1 RVWWQAAELANKMQ
15 SNADTL
21 TLTQAGPAVT
31 EFRRAAILALATI
44 ALTLPRA
51 GLAAQA
57 AASHAVPAVERPVA
71 RVLQSAQDLAIY
83 ALGLIGV
90 DYRYGGNSP
99 EHGLDCS
106 GLVRYVFQE
115 VVGVTLPRTA
125 REMARLGGRVAPG
138 DLKAGDLVFFNTR
151 SSPFSHVGIYVGDDR
166 FIHAPHRGGEVE
178 IVTMSQRYWQ
188 ERYDGARRLVGVVV
202 PDLISSAHA
211 EPAPPAP
218 VRDSILADSYR

>member
-1 RVWWQAAELANKMQ
+1 MKRRYLAP
-15 SNADTL
+15 SRPD
-21 TLTQAGPAVT
+21 VT
-31 EFRRAAILALATI
+31 ELRRGAILALA
-44 ALTLPRA
+44 ALALMLLPRH
-51 GLAAQA
+51 GLAAQP
-57 AASHAVPAVERPVA
+57 AASHAVPTVEHPVA

-138 DLKAGDLVFFNTR
+138 DLRAGDLVFFNTR
-151 SSPFSHVGIYVGDDR
+151 SSPFSHVGIYLGDDR

-188 ERYDGARRLVGVVV
+188 RRYDGARRLVGVVV

-211 EPAPPAP
+211 EPAPPAA
-218 VRDSILADSYR
+218 VRSDAILADLHR

>member
-1 RVWWQAAELANKMQ
+1 MQ
-15 SNADTL
+15 PDADTFPQ
-21 TLTQAGPAVT
+21 TRATVT
-31 EFRRAAILALATI
+31 ALRHAAIVALAAI
-44 ALTLPRA
+44 ALVLLPRP
-51 GLAAQA
+51 GLAAQPA
-57 AASHAVPAVERPVA
+57 TASTHARAVEHPVA

-90 DYRYGGNSP
+90 DYRYGGSSP

-138 DLKAGDLVFFNTR
+138 DLQAGDLVFFNTR
-151 SSPFSHVGIYVGDDR
+151 SSPFSHVGIYLGDDR

-188 ERYDGARRLVGVVV
+188 QRYDGARRLVAFV
-202 PDLISSAHA
+202 PELINSAQA
-211 EPAPPAP
+211 APADPAP
-218 VRDSILADSYR
+218 VRAGAIADSRR

>member
-1 RVWWQAAELANKMQ
+1 MQ
-15 SNADTL
+15 SNDDILPQVAAMATAL
-21 TLTQAGPAVT
+21 
-31 EFRRAAILALATI
+31 RRAAILALA
-44 ALTLPRA
+44 AMGLVLLPRA
-51 GLAAQA
+51 GMAAQPA
-57 AASHAVPAVERPVA
+57 AASSDARTVERPVA

-90 DYRYGGNSP
+90 DYRYGGSSP

-151 SSPFSHVGIYVGDDR
+151 SSPFSHVGIYLGDDR
-166 FIHAPHRGGEVE
+166 FIHAPHLGGEVE

-188 ERYDGARRLVGVVV
+188 QRYDGARRLVGVL

-211 EPAPPAP
+211 EPADPAP
-218 VRDSILADSYR
+218 LHADAIADSHR

>member
-1 RVWWQAAELANKMQ
+1 MQIEAENLPQRAA
-15 SNADTL
+15 T
-21 TLTQAGPAVT
+21 VT
-31 EFRRAAILALATI
+31 ALRRAALLALAAM
-44 ALTLPRA
+44 ALMLLPRA
-51 GLAAQA
+51 GLAAQPA
-57 AASHAVPAVERPVA
+57 TASSHAGSEERPVA
-71 RVLQSAQDLAIY
+71 RVLQSAQELAIY

-115 VVGVTLPRTA
+115 VVGMTLPRTA
-125 REMARLGGRVAPG
+125 REIARLGGRVAPG
-138 DLKAGDLVFFNTR
+138 ELKAGDLVFFNTR
-151 SSPFSHVGIYVGDDR
+151 SSPFSHVGIYLGDDR

-188 ERYDGARRLVGVVV
+188 QRYDGARRLVGVVV

-211 EPAPPAP
+211 APAPPPAAAN
-218 VRDSILADSYR
+218 ADSHR

>member
-1 RVWWQAAELANKMQ
+1 MATA
-15 SNADTL
+15 S
-21 TLTQAGPAVT
+21 
-31 EFRRAAILALATI
+31 RRAAILALA
-44 ALTLPRA
+44 AMGLMLLPRA
-51 GLAAQA
+51 GMAAQPA
-57 AASHAVPAVERPVA
+57 AASSHARTVERPVA

-90 DYRYGGNSP
+90 DYRYGGSSP

-151 SSPFSHVGIYVGDDR
+151 SSPFSHVGIYLGDDR

-188 ERYDGARRLVGVVV
+188 QRYDGARRLVGVL

-211 EPAPPAP
+211 EPADPAP
-218 VRDSILADSYR
+218 LPADAIADSHR

>member
-1 RVWWQAAELANKMQ
+1 MQ
-15 SNADTL
+15 SNAHTWM
-21 TLTQAGPAVT
+21 QAGPTVT
-31 EFRRAAILALATI
+31 DLRRAAVFALAAM
-44 ALTLPRA
+44 ALTLSPRA
-51 GLAAQA
+51 GLAAQPV
-57 AASHAVPAVERPVA
+57 ASHAVPIVERPVT

-106 GLVRYVFQE
+106 GLVRYVFQQ
-115 VVGVTLPRTA
+115 VVGLTLPRTA

-151 SSPFSHVGIYVGDDR
+151 SSPFSHVGIYLGDDR

-188 ERYDGARRLVGVVV
+188 QRYDGARRLVGVVV

-211 EPAPPAP
+211 EPVTPAP
-218 VRDSILADSYR
+218 MRSGAILADSHR

>member
-1 RVWWQAAELANKMQ
+1 MQ
-15 SNADTL
+15 SKDDTL
-21 TLTQAGPAVT
+21 PQVAAMGTAS
-31 EFRRAAILALATI
+31 RRAAILALA
-44 ALTLPRA
+44 AMGLMLLPRA
-51 GLAAQA
+51 GMAAQPA
-57 AASHAVPAVERPVA
+57 AASSHARTVERPVA

-90 DYRYGGNSP
+90 DYRYGGSSP

-151 SSPFSHVGIYVGDDR
+151 SSPFSHVGIYLGDDR

-188 ERYDGARRLVGVVV
+188 QRYDGARRLVGVL
-202 PDLISSAHA
+202 PDLISSVHA
-211 EPAPPAP
+211 EPADPAP
-218 VRDSILADSYR
+218 LPADAIADSHR

>member
-1 RVWWQAAELANKMQ
+1 MQ
-15 SNADTL
+15 PDPDTFPQ
-21 TLTQAGPAVT
+21 TRATVT
-31 EFRRAAILALATI
+31 ALRHAAIVALAVI
-44 ALTLPRA
+44 ALVLLPRP
-51 GLAAQA
+51 GLAAQPA
-57 AASHAVPAVERPVA
+57 TASTHARAVEHPVA

-90 DYRYGGNSP
+90 DYRYGGSSP

-138 DLKAGDLVFFNTR
+138 DLQAGDLVFFNTR
-151 SSPFSHVGIYVGDDR
+151 SSPFSHVGIYLGDDR

-188 ERYDGARRLVGVVV
+188 QRYDGARRLVAFV
-202 PDLISSAHA
+202 PELISSAQA
-211 EPAPPAP
+211 APADPAP
-218 VRDSILADSYR
+218 VRAGAIADSRR